1 MQVGES
7 FAGVGTA
14 ATRVVEMYQ
23 PEARRLFDDPLAYR
37 LLPLGWRLFL
47 RLAYLPGLRQ
57 LVLAVRERRMPGSL
71 GSILCRTRAIDG
83 VLKRSLAQGLDQVVI
98 LGAGFDTRAYRIDGM
113 ERVRVFELDLPGW
126 RQAKQARLEKVLGAV
141 PAHVSLVGIDF
152 DRQDLDSALSAAGFR
167 SGERTLFIWEGVT
180 QYLTAGAVSDILAFV
195 SGVSGAKSSIV
206 FTYVR
211 RGIIDGSER
220 PEWMGALLSF
230 TSRVGSPMIFGLDQ
244 EELAGY
250 LSDRGLTLVE
260 DVGAD
265 EYQVRYLRPVG
276 RELDVFDGERVAF
289 ATVMA

>member
-14 ATRVVEMYQ
+14 ATRVVEMFQ
-23 PEARRLFDDPLAYR
+23 PEAQRLFDDPLAYR
-37 LLPLGWRLFL
+37 LLPFGWRLFL
-47 RLAYLPGLRQ
+47 RLAYLPGMRQ

-71 GSILCRTRAIDG
+71 GSILCRTRAIDD

-126 RQAKQARLEKVLGAV
+126 REAKQTRLEKVLGAV

-152 DRQDLDSALSAAGFR
+152 DRQDLDAALSAAGFR
-167 SGERTLFIWEGVT
+167 TGERTLFIWEGVT
-180 QYLTAGAVSDILAFV
+180 QYLTAEAVSNTLAFV
-195 SGVSGAKSSIV
+195 SGVSGTKSSIV
-206 FTYVR
+206 FTHIR
-211 RGIIDGSER
+211 RGIIDGSDR
-220 PEWMGALLSF
+220 PEWMGAFLSF
-230 TSRVGSPMIFGLDQ
+230 ASRIGSPMTFGLDQ
-244 EELAGY
+244 AELAEY

-260 DVGAD
+260 DVGAAD
-265 EYQVRYLRPVG
+265 YQERYLEPVG

-289 ATVMA
+289 ATVAA